1 MQRSTQRILTM
12 HAGRLPNPNNIGEI
26 MEARASGDDA
36 RFGALVTN
44 GIADLVRKQIE
55 LKNDLHSDGE
65 FWKARDGK
73 YYDGR
78 STGIEMRPVSADAP
92 PSIVFRQQERRMPE
106 FREFYEIYDVMGNVP
121 VPGVSVPR
129 QTERS
134 TITGPMEYRGQAA
147 IKFEID
153 LVKAGI
159 AAAGARVED
168 FFFPSLG
175 PGWLGHFLWNDYYA
189 TEEEYV
195 YAMADFFKG
204 DYEAIVDAGFI
215 LQIDDPGLCDKFG
228 LFDPPISIEAFR
240 KHAELRIEATNYA
253 LSNIPEESVR
263 YHTCWGSWHTPH
275 TTDIPFR
282 HVVDLLLKVKAQ
294 AYSVEAA
301 DVRHQ
306 LDWKIWEDVKLPEGK
321 IFIPG
326 VVAHKTTTI
335 EPPELVAD
343 RILTYARIMGRE
355 NVIAGTDWGYGNRVY
370 PDIAWAKMGSMAA
383 GAELATRQLW
393 PRAS

>member
-1 MQRSTQRILTM
+1 
-12 HAGRLPNPNNIGEI
+12 
-26 MEARASGDDA
+26 
-36 RFGALVTN
+36 
-44 GIADLVRKQIE
+44 
-55 LKNDLHSDGE
+55 
-65 FWKARDGK
+65 
-73 YYDGR
+73 
-78 STGIEMRPVSADAP
+78 
-92 PSIVFRQQERRMPE
+92 MPE
-106 FREFYEIYDVMGNVP
+106 FQEFYEIYDVMGNVP

-129 QTERS
+129 QTERG

-147 IKFEID
+147 IKYEID

-159 AAAGARVED
+159 AAAGASVED

-175 PGWLGHFLWNDYYA
+175 PGWLGHFLWNDYYT
-189 TEEEYV
+189 TEEEFV

-204 DYEAIVDAGFI
+204 DYEAIVEAGFI

-240 KHAELRIEATNYA
+240 KHADLRIEATNYA
-253 LSNIPEESVR
+253 LSDIPEDRVR

-355 NVIAGTDWGYGNRVY
+355 NVIAGTDCGYGNRVY
-370 PDIAWAKMGSMAA
+370 PDIAWAKMRSMAA